1 VQVMLV
7 DKDVRRMSVKP
18 KPDGTPP
25 DLARPA
31 DILIYEARF
40 AAPSA
45 VHAAGHTLRLV
56 LTPIRNTATL
66 TLSMRRCSDCMP
78 APPDSLGVCGL

>member
-1 VQVMLV
+1 MHDEPKLEPVCFQVMMV

-31 DILIYEARF
+31 DILIYEAR
-40 AAPSA
+40 
-45 VHAAGHTLRLV
+45 
-56 LTPIRNTATL
+56 
-66 TLSMRRCSDCMP
+66 CCMCFE
-78 APPDSLGVCGL
+78 LGPG